1 MKDLI
6 RNILRETVRP
16 EWLKDFE
23 SKSREGRV
31 EHIENNIARN
41 RKLMP
46 KIIEFLESKLGDN
59 LIKIKVEDRTN
70 TFGNEWHSTQI
81 PEINFYLKECN
92 GALKNEIRN
101 DLGSY
106 FDIHIGNYGTGLGVK
121 YYELTWRE
129 C

>member
-59 LIKIKVEDRTN
+59 LIVKKY
-70 TFGNEWHSTQI
+70 NERLRWATDDHDDCS
-81 PEINFYLKECN
+81 EIFLK
-92 GALKNEIRN
+92 KTHR
-101 DLGSY
+101 
-106 FDIHIGNYGTGLGVK
+106 
-121 YYELTWRE
+121 
-129 C
+129 